1 MKKCYL
7 EISILMVNFIGK
19 CLLLRHCPKSPR
31 PQSDYTTSNEVK
43 ESCNFSKS
51 FRLKKIVLQCR
62 LKNKKPVANA
72 IKLLQACIYKS
83 VNIGLFSMTSVA
95 IRIVKFHMLMLVFI
109 FKYQILQLSSISN
122 MNLTILVTT
131 NDV

>member
-83 VNIGLFSMTSVA
+83 VNIGLFLTTYNTEVALVLLTQLPQVSIVTSP
-95 IRIVKFHMLMLVFI
+95 RFLL
-109 FKYQILQLSSISN
+109 
-122 MNLTILVTT
+122 
-131 NDV
+131 